1 MDIIVISS
9 LHFPEAGLVL
19 RAEVLRP
26 PADADQ
32 VLGGDLDA
40 VGLLVEARQRLQ
52 RVQHQLPLAA
62 QEGAGRH
69 AGRARGGGGGLR
81 EEVLARPWN
90 WDTDIF

>member
-26 PADADQ
+26 PADAHQ

-52 RVQHQLPLAA
+52 RVQHQLALAA
-62 QEGAGRH
+62 HESAGRR
-69 AGRARGGGGGLR
+69 GGARGGGGGLL

-90 WDTDIF
+90 

>member
-52 RVQHQLPLAA
+52 RVQHQLPLVA

-69 AGRARGGGGGLR
+69 AGRRARRGGGLL
-81 EEVLARPWN
+81 EEILARPWN

>member
-26 PADADQ
+26 PADAHQ

-52 RVQHQLPLAA
+52 RVQHQLPLVA

-69 AGRARGGGGGLR
+69 ARTARGGGGGLR

-90 WDTDIF
+90 